1 MAEEVKVEKLD
12 KSEEPFEEAEK
23 KCFIIMPIADT
34 PGYDPGH
41 FNRVYEYIIKPAC
54 INAGFKPER
63 ADDTKNTN
71 TIILDIL
78 NQIVSADMAICD
90 LSSKNPN
97 VMYEL
102 GIRQA
107 FNLPVVL
114 LKDEITNRVFDTSHL
129 RDVPYDQSLRID
141 SVQLAI
147 TKLTDALSATYEHR
161 ENDTNSLINIL
172 GIEPAK
178 TPVKKQIGQDTTIL
192 LDAIKSISY
201 RIDRIELKGHQDVFI
216 SELLENDK
224 IKAIEHFK
232 HKIGSQ
238 INHEKHG
245 IGKLYNVGENG
256 SLHVRFKDTGKNYII
271 HYPYTNVSF
280 TD

>member
-1 MAEEVKVEKLD
+1 MAEEVTFKESN
-12 KSEEPFEEAEK
+12 KSKEHFDESEK

-54 INAGFKPER
+54 LSAGFKPER
-63 ADDTKNTN
+63 ADDTKHTN

-114 LKDEITNRVFDTSHL
+114 LKDEVTNRVFDTSHL
-129 RDVPYDQSLRID
+129 RDVSYDQSLRID

-147 TKLTDALSATYEHR
+147 TKLSDALTATYEHR

-178 TPVKKQIGQDTTIL
+178 TPEKKQIGQDTTIL
-192 LDAIKSISY
+192 LDAIKNIGY
-201 RIDRIELKGHQDVFI
+201 RIDQIELKEKQSFFI

-224 IKAIEHFK
+224 NKAIEYFK
-232 HKIGSQ
+232 GKVGSQ
-238 INHEKHG
+238 INHERFG
-245 IGKLYNVGENG
+245 IATIHSVGKDGALR
-256 SLHVRFKDTGKNYII
+256 VRTSDDGKNRII
-271 HYPYTNVSF
+271 SYPYIDVSF
-280 TD
+280 ID

>member
-1 MAEEVKVEKLD
+1 MAEKVKVEKPD

-63 ADDTKNTN
+63 ADDTKHTN

-161 ENDTNSLINIL
+161 ENDSNSLINIL

-178 TPVKKQIGQDTTIL
+178 TPEKKQIGQDTTIL
-192 LDAIKSISY
+192 LDAIKSIGY
-201 RIDRIELKGHQDVFI
+201 RVERIESRGIQEVFE

-224 IKAIEHFK
+224 NKAKEYFK
-232 HKIGSQ
+232 NRIGLQ
-238 INHEKHG
+238 VNHEKFG
-245 IGKLYNVGENG
+245 IAKIRGVGTEGTVMIKTEEGINR
-256 SLHVRFKDTGKNYII
+256 VVK
-271 HYPYTNVSF
+271 YPYNEISF
-280 TD
+280 IE